1 MSAGRADMLVMRRT
15 WQPVPFT
22 GKVDAGAGFRAGV
35 SFSLRVQGWAAVC
48 FAFCVL
54 PGGRHDR

>member
-35 SFSLRVQGWAAVC
+35 SFSLQGQCWGSGP
-48 FAFCVL
+48 FCL
-54 PGGRHDR
+54 LRITRWLA